1 LKQDAKAT
9 AQRIVA
15 AHLPLDQV
23 ITGSGTVGTT
33 SVLTCSI
40 TLPFNGATNPFVH
53 QYHPDHDNK
62 DARFNLVS
70 AGVESYNITR
80 TCTFMFTAAPP
91 GGGTVAGWGSS
102 VIGGNYSEVIS
113 GLHKDPIQLNGT
125 FELRRASEIG
135 VLTQ

>member
-1 LKQDAKAT
+1 
-9 AQRIVA
+9 
-15 AHLPLDQV
+15 
-23 ITGSGTVGTT
+23 
-33 SVLTCSI
+33 
-40 TLPFNGATNPFVH
+40 
-53 QYHPDHDNK
+53 
-62 DARFNLVS
+62 
-70 AGVESYNITR
+70 
-80 TCTFMFTAAPP
+80 MFTAAPP